1 MSSHRSILT
10 LTAAKHFSTEDQ
22 RVDFGTV
29 KVRVRGHAVNN
40 TPEHASAAV
49 LVCSRVLLQG
59 VGGRFQLV
67 NQVRIEDVEFV
78 TLHNLSY
85 TAKRT
90 DSLMLDLDQS
100 MKSEPKR
107 HDKLHCNYS
116 KLSCLWHKV
125 YM

>member
-1 MSSHRSILT
+1 M
-10 LTAAKHFSTEDQ
+10 
-22 RVDFGTV
+22 
-29 KVRVRGHAVNN
+29 NN

-59 VGGRFQLV
+59 VGGCFQLV

-85 TAKRT
+85 TAKHT

-107 HDKLHCNYS
+107 HDKLHC
-116 KLSCLWHKV
+116 
-125 YM
+125 M